1 MAITEAFAGIAVAGY
16 EKALAWYE
24 RLLGRPPDMIPNENE
39 AVWQL
44 TETGLIYLVGDS
56 HRAGN
61 ALLTLIVD
69 DLEHRVADIAE
80 RGLAMGEIEA
90 LPGVGRK
97 AVITDPEGN
106 MITFAELSTA
116 ITAS

>member
-1 MAITEAFAGIAVAGY
+1 MAITEVFAGIAVADY
-16 EKALAWYE
+16 ERALAWYE
-24 RLLGRPPDMIPNENE
+24 RLVGRPPDMIPNENE

-44 TETGLIYLVGDS
+44 TETGLIYVVGDS

-69 DLEHRVADIAE
+69 DLEGRVAEIAK
-80 RGLAMGEIEA
+80 RGLVPAIET

-106 MITFAELSTA
+106 KITFAQLQGR
-116 ITAS
+116 